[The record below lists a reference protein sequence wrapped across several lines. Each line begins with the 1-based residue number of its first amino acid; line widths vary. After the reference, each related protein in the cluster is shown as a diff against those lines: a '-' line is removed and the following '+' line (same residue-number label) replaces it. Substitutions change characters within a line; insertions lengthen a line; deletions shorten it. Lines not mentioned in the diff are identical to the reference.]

1 MYDYVLFDLDGT
13 LTDSARGILASV
25 DYAIERM
32 GFAPIPEEKR
42 RLYVGPPLLDS
53 FQRINGM
60 TLDQSYEAVRLF
72 RERYNRIGW
81 MENRVYAGI
90 PHMLRALKSRGVYL
104 GVATA
109 KPVKFAELVLEYFGL
124 TPYFDAIS
132 AAPMDESGLPKDEL
146 IRNALPEDAQ
156 NVAMVGDRLYDI
168 EGAHKAGVCGIGA
181 LYGYGSR
188 EELENAGADSICESV
203 EELEKLLLG
212 SADDAPGM
220 FISVEGIDGCGKSTQ
235 ADRLSKW
242 LTECGWNVLATREP
256 GGSPIGERI
265 RGMLIGNEFKGKMT
279 SECEALLFA
288 AARAQHTS
296 EVLMPALNSGAIVL
310 GDRYV
315 DSSIAYQGWARGV
328 GEDKVG
334 VINDFATRGLKPD
347 LTIVFDL
354 SPEEAAMR
362 RRKGRVEADDRIE
375 SEKIEFHHSVREGFL
390 RIARAEPERVKVVD
404 ASPDE
409 DTVFAGV
416 KSIAMD
422 ALAKMAKSEA

>member
-1 MYDYVLFDLDGT
+1 
-13 LTDSARGILASV
+13 
-25 DYAIERM
+25 
-32 GFAPIPEEKR
+32 
-42 RLYVGPPLLDS
+42 
-53 FQRINGM
+53 
-60 TLDQSYEAVRLF
+60 
-72 RERYNRIGW
+72 
-81 MENRVYAGI
+81 
-90 PHMLRALKSRGVYL
+90 
-104 GVATA
+104 
-109 KPVKFAELVLEYFGL
+109 
-124 TPYFDAIS
+124 
-132 AAPMDESGLPKDEL
+132 
-146 IRNALPEDAQ
+146 
-156 NVAMVGDRLYDI
+156 
-168 EGAHKAGVCGIGA
+168 
-181 LYGYGSR
+181 
-188 EELENAGADSICESV
+188 
-203 EELEKLLLG
+203 
-212 SADDAPGM
+212 
-220 FISVEGIDGCGKSTQ
+220 
-235 ADRLSKW
+235 
-242 LTECGWNVLATREP
+242 
-256 GGSPIGERI
+256 
-265 RGMLIGNEFKGKMT
+265 MT

-362 RRKGRVEADDRIE
+362 RRKGRGEADDRIE

-416 KSIAMD
+416 KAIAMD
-422 ALAKMAKSEA
+422 ALAKRAKHEA

>member
-1 MYDYVLFDLDGT
+1 M
-13 LTDSARGILASV
+13 
-25 DYAIERM
+25 
-32 GFAPIPEEKR
+32 
-42 RLYVGPPLLDS
+42 
-53 FQRINGM
+53 
-60 TLDQSYEAVRLF
+60 
-72 RERYNRIGW
+72 
-81 MENRVYAGI
+81 
-90 PHMLRALKSRGVYL
+90 
-104 GVATA
+104 
-109 KPVKFAELVLEYFGL
+109 
-124 TPYFDAIS
+124 
-132 AAPMDESGLPKDEL
+132 
-146 IRNALPEDAQ
+146 
-156 NVAMVGDRLYDI
+156 
-168 EGAHKAGVCGIGA
+168 
-181 LYGYGSR
+181 
-188 EELENAGADSICESV
+188 
-203 EELEKLLLG
+203 
-212 SADDAPGM
+212 
-220 FISVEGIDGCGKSTQ
+220 
-235 ADRLSKW
+235 
-242 LTECGWNVLATREP
+242 LATREP

-315 DSSIAYQGWARGV
+315 DSSIAYQGWARRV

-362 RRKGRVEADDRIE
+362 RRKGRGEADDRIE

-416 KSIAMD
+416 KAIAMD
-422 ALAKMAKSEA
+422 ALAKRAKSEA